1 MSTFDLLTKKRQ
13 GSLRTLTMLVFEQP
27 SANNYIARI
36 TCTQI
41 NVQAVSHGC
50 SLLSAVTSTSHWC
63 TKCIQP
69 HSPPAAAPPSLY
81 PTPCCSDIRFRCLR
95 SISEHLSSSLL
106 PPSNLV
112 SLSLGKR
119 HPGTASL
126 WAMLV
131 VFISFHILRETALQA
146 CGRCWWCTMIHLER
160 LQ

>member
-1 MSTFDLLTKKRQ
+1 MSTFDLLKKRQ

-27 SANNYIARI
+27 SDSEQLHCENHVHPNKCAGCFPRLL
-36 TCTQI
+36 T
-41 NVQAVSHGC
+41 VVS
-50 SLLSAVTSTSHWC
+50 SHWC

-69 HSPPAAAPPSLY
+69 HSPPAAAPPSLD
-81 PTPCCSDIRFRCLR
+81 PTPCCSDIRFLCLR

-126 WAMLV
+126 WAMFV

-146 CGRCWWCTMIHLER
+146 CGRCWWCTMIRLER